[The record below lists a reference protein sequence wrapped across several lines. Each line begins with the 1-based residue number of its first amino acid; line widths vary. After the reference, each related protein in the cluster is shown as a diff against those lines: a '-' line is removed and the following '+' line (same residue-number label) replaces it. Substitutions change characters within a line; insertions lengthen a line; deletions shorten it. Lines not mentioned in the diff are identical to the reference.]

1 MSIPHCGK
9 KRTSLFSIRA
19 EDRHYYISDCGYGN
33 SDSKSAI
40 KNPQSEILPYPSQ
53 NKISVYPFVK
63 GMKGLNRYT
72 ADPTRRT
79 PRIVLEPGRIFIVGR
94 SIPEN
99 PGEFYRPVYD
109 WISKYIQINGHRTRI
124 ELGFEYINTSS
135 TKWIYNIIK
144 EISGMKNLSD
154 SARIIWYYDK
164 GDEDMCE
171 LGFILKSLVECPFFV
186 IETENMDREPEDPM
200 VQDSY

>member
-1 MSIPHCGK
+1 MRIADF
-9 KRTSLFSIRA
+9 RFRIF
-19 EDRHYYISDCGYGN
+19 
-33 SDSKSAI
+33 KSAI
-40 KNPQSEILPYPSQ
+40 RNPQSEILILLPQ
-53 NKISVYPFVK
+53 NKFQVYTFVRR
-63 GMKGLNRYT
+63 MKGLNRYT
-72 ADPTRRT
+72 TDPTRRT

-109 WISKYIQINGHRTRI
+109 WISQYIQINGHRTRI

-144 EISGMKNLSD
+144 EISSMKNLSD
-154 SARIIWYYDK
+154 NARIIWYYDK

-186 IETENMDREPEDPM
+186 IETEKMDREPEDPI
-200 VQDSY
+200 VHDSL